1 MSERYVVLGLASP
14 RAPWFAQVTRWATA
28 GSAPIDFVKCISSE
42 EIHARLASGRVVSA
56 VIIDADRAAND
67 RDLID
72 RAQRD
77 AGAVLVVADA
87 RIDRDWPAMGAAVVL
102 SPDFSRDELLGALRA
117 HAVAVG
123 RVEHRDVTDV
133 DHVPASWRGRLLAVT
148 GAPGTGA
155 STIAMALAQG
165 IAADARNRALVLL
178 ADLALDADL
187 AMLHDARDVVPGL
200 QELVEASRS
209 TVPSDELARL
219 VFTVADRGYDLLLG
233 LRRHRDW
240 TVVRPRSF
248 DVALDAV
255 RRRYRVV
262 VADVDADIEGEEE
275 TGSADVG
282 DRNHIARQTL
292 RSADLVL
299 VVGNATVK
307 GVHSLARTLHELRAG
322 GIEPGRLVPVVNRA
336 GRAPRQRAELTRT
349 LRSLGA
355 LRDAVVDAPIFVPER
370 RHLDD
375 AIVHAAP
382 FPAAFAQAIALA
394 TDGLVDHVGAR
405 SAREAAPVA
414 VVPGTLGSF
423 YEPEGAA

>member
-1 MSERYVVLGLASP
+1 VSERFVVLGLASP

-28 GSAPIDFVKCISSE
+28 GSAPIDFVKCVSSE

-56 VIIDADRAAND
+56 VIVDAERAAND

-72 RAQRD
+72 RARRD
-77 AGAVLVVADA
+77 AGAVFVVADA
-87 RIDRDWPAMGAAVVL
+87 RIERDWPAMGVAAVL
-102 SPDFSRDELLGALRA
+102 SPDFSRDELLTALVA

-123 RVEHRDVTDV
+123 RIEHREVAAV
-133 DHVPASWRGRLLAVT
+133 EQIPASWRGRLLAVT

-165 IAADARNRALVLL
+165 IATDARNRALVLL

-248 DVALDAV
+248 DVALDAL

-262 VADVDADIEGEEE
+262 VADVDSDIEGEEE

-282 DRNHIARQTL
+282 DRNHIARRTL

-307 GVHSLARTLHELRAG
+307 GVHSLARTLHELRSG
-322 GIEPGRLVPVVNRA
+322 GIAPDRLVPVVNRA
-336 GRAPRQRAELTRT
+336 GRAPRQRGELTRT

-355 LRDAVVDAPIFVPER
+355 MRDAVVDAPIFVSER

-375 AIVHAAP
+375 AVVHAAP
-382 FPAAFAQAIALA
+382 FPAAFAHAIALA
-394 TDGLVDHVGAR
+394 VEGLLDRTGTR
-405 SAREAAPVA
+405 PAREAEPAA
-414 VVPGTLGSF
+414 VVPGTLGSY